1 MHKQI
6 SFGKKVI
13 YLIPSVV
20 LLLIFFVGPV
30 VLSLYF
36 SFTNMALTGSNASSL
51 RFIGLENYKH
61 MISDPTVK
69 KAIINTLV
77 FMVGSVAGQTLL
89 GFGFAYMMR
98 SCLKKVRKVVGSIIM
113 IGWIMPEMV
122 AAFCMS
128 SLFHDSGT
136 LNMILEGLGI
146 SGVSWLYTFPMAA
159 VIIANVWRGTAFS
172 MLAYQAALDDVPSDI
187 EESSKLDGANLAKKI
202 YYIILPTIKN
212 TIMTNTM
219 LITLMTLGSFGLI
232 WIMTGGGPS
241 GKTQT
246 LPILMYIKA
255 FKNSQLGYGVA
266 ISIIS
271 LVVGVIFG
279 IFYIKAAG
287 KED

>member
-1 MHKQI
+1 MTIQ
-6 SFGKKVI
+6 
-13 YLIPSVV
+13 YTPPA
-20 LLLIFFVGPV
+20 FF
-30 VLSLYF
+30 
-36 SFTNMALTGSNASSL
+36 
-51 RFIGLENYKH
+51 
-61 MISDPTVK
+61 
-69 KAIINTLV
+69 
-77 FMVGSVAGQTLL
+77 
-89 GFGFAYMMR
+89 
-98 SCLKKVRKVVGSIIM
+98 
-113 IGWIMPEMV
+113 
-122 AAFCMS
+122 
-128 SLFHDSGT
+128 
-136 LNMILEGLGI
+136 
-146 SGVSWLYTFPMAA
+146 
-159 VIIANVWRGTAFS
+159 WRC
-172 MLAYQAALDDVPSDI
+172 Y
-187 EESSKLDGANLAKKI
+187 
-202 YYIILPTIKN
+202 N

>member
-1 MHKQI
+1 
-6 SFGKKVI
+6 
-13 YLIPSVV
+13 
-20 LLLIFFVGPV
+20 
-30 VLSLYF
+30 
-36 SFTNMALTGSNASSL
+36 
-51 RFIGLENYKH
+51 
-61 MISDPTVK
+61 
-69 KAIINTLV
+69 
-77 FMVGSVAGQTLL
+77 
-89 GFGFAYMMR
+89 
-98 SCLKKVRKVVGSIIM
+98 
-113 IGWIMPEMV
+113 
-122 AAFCMS
+122 
-128 SLFHDSGT
+128 
-136 LNMILEGLGI
+136 MILEGLGI